1 MFQQERSSYKYINRL
16 NKAVSQRIKSN
27 TRAIKQVDASHQQ
40 EIKADISL
48 VTACKETKRLMKQ
61 LRMVVASKRLKIS
74 FRIPQK
80 ERITKEKTPPQGQAQ
95 EYTQEKDNHLLIKL
109 ILTLL
114 MNVLKQNH

>member
-1 MFQQERSSYKYINRL
+1 M
-16 NKAVSQRIKSN
+16 SQRIKSN
-27 TRAIKQVDASHQQ
+27 TRAIEQVNANHQQ
-40 EIKADISL
+40 EIKVDSSL

-61 LRMVVASKRLKIS
+61 LRLVMANRRLKLS
-74 FRIPQK
+74 FYNPQK

-95 EYTQEKDNHLLIKL
+95 EYKQEKDNHLLIKL

>member
-80 ERITKEKTPPQGQAQ
+80 ERITKERTHPQGQAQ
-95 EYTQEKDNHLLIKL
+95 EYTQEKDNHLRIKL